1 MKKAIKYSFVFTFA
15 FLILALTLFFLMRI
29 SMRDS
34 QAKRLEEAASEIFA
48 QIKNGSL
55 SDIQRSQKDIDF
67 VIYARNSKKILAA
80 SNSRIPLLPLARGV
94 QRYSLKNQPDSE
106 NKKEKNM
113 DILYLCRT
121 YKPSDGKE
129 ICIQVSVPAEKEI
142 SQMLFLI
149 FPRSLL
155 KILIPLLLFLF
166 VTFSFYFIVLERKYD
181 TQKEF
186 IANVSHELKTP
197 VAVIAGHTDLLRR
210 HGKELLEKDD
220 GRFDESLALIL
231 KESNKMTRIVQD
243 LLELTRLENRL
254 TRLQKENISVR
265 EFFGEIKE
273 EINGRHEENGADI
286 LIETATI
293 PDDYIIKTDRN
304 LLKQIFRIGIE
315 NSIKHSNSQNLKI
328 TLGVEKTGRKTML
341 FIGDNG
347 EGFSEEALKRA
358 FDRFYSGDKS
368 HKTGS
373 GIGLSIVKSITRV
386 LGVKVRLEN
395 DSGAVVKII
404 IPA

>member
-1 MKKAIKYSFVFTFA
+1 
-15 FLILALTLFFLMRI
+15 
-29 SMRDS
+29 MRDS

-67 VIYARNSKKILAA
+67 VIYARTSRRVLASSNAKI
-80 SNSRIPLLPLARGV
+80 PPLPLARGV

-197 VAVIAGHTDLLRR
+197 VAVITGHTDLLRR

-254 TRLQKENISVR
+254 IRLQKENISVR

-286 LIETATI
+286 LIETAPI

-404 IPA
+404 LPA

>member
-67 VIYARNSKKILAA
+67 VIYARTSRRVLASSNAKI
-80 SNSRIPLLPLARGV
+80 PPLPLARGV

-197 VAVIAGHTDLLRR
+197 VAVITGHTDLLRR

-254 TRLQKENISVR
+254 IRLQKENISVR

-286 LIETATI
+286 LIETAPI

-404 IPA
+404 LPA

>member
-1 MKKAIKYSFVFTFA
+1 
-15 FLILALTLFFLMRI
+15 MRI

>member
-1 MKKAIKYSFVFTFA
+1 
-15 FLILALTLFFLMRI
+15 MRI

-67 VIYARNSKKILAA
+67 VIYARTSRRVLASSNAKI
-80 SNSRIPLLPLARGV
+80 PPLPLARGV

-129 ICIQVSVPAEKEI
+129 LCIQVSVPAEKEI
-142 SQMLFLI
+142 SQVLFLI

-197 VAVIAGHTDLLRR
+197 VAVITGHTDLLRR

-286 LIETATI
+286 LIETAPI

-328 TLGVEKTGRKTML
+328 TLGVEKTGRKNIL

>member
-67 VIYARNSKKILAA
+67 VIYARTSRRVLASSNAKI
-80 SNSRIPLLPLARGV
+80 PPLPLARGV

-142 SQMLFLI
+142 SQVLFLI

-197 VAVIAGHTDLLRR
+197 VAVITGHTDLLRR

-273 EINGRHEENGADI
+273 EINGRHEENGEDI
-286 LIETATI
+286 LIETAPI

>member
-1 MKKAIKYSFVFTFA
+1 
-15 FLILALTLFFLMRI
+15 
-29 SMRDS
+29 MRDS

-67 VIYARNSKKILAA
+67 VIYARTSRRVLASSNAKI
-80 SNSRIPLLPLARGV
+80 PPLPLARGV

-142 SQMLFLI
+142 SQVLFLI

-166 VTFSFYFIVLERKYD
+166 VTFSFYFIVLEKKYD

-197 VAVIAGHTDLLRR
+197 VAVITGHTDLLRR

-286 LIETATI
+286 LIETAPI

>member
-15 FLILALTLFFLMRI
+15 FLILALNLFFLMRI

-34 QAKRLEEAASEIFA
+34 QSRRLEEAASEIFA

-67 VIYARNSKKILAA
+67 VIYARTSRRVLASSNAKI
-80 SNSRIPLLPLARGV
+80 PPLPLARGV

-197 VAVIAGHTDLLRR
+197 VAVITGHTDLLRR

-254 TRLQKENISVR
+254 IRLQKENISVR

-286 LIETATI
+286 LIETAPI

-404 IPA
+404 LPA

>member
-67 VIYARNSKKILAA
+67 VIYARTSRRVLASSNAKI
-80 SNSRIPLLPLARGV
+80 PPLPLARGV

-142 SQMLFLI
+142 SQVLFLI

-166 VTFSFYFIVLERKYD
+166 VTFSFYFIVLEKKYD

-197 VAVIAGHTDLLRR
+197 VAVITGHTDLLRR

-286 LIETATI
+286 LIETAPI

>member
-29 SMRDS
+29 SMRDT
-34 QAKRLEEAASEIFA
+34 QGKRLEGATVEIFS
-48 QIKNGSL
+48 QIKNGNF
-55 SDIQRSQKDIDF
+55 SDIVLSQKDIDF
-67 VIYARNSKKILAA
+67 VIYGRNSKKILAA
-80 SNSRIPLLPLARGV
+80 SNSRIPLLPPVTGV
-94 QRYSLKNQPDSE
+94 QGYFLKNQDDG
-106 NKKEKNM
+106 EKRTE
-113 DILYLCRT
+113 ILYLCRT
-121 YKPSDGKE
+121 YKFSDE
-129 ICIQVSVPAEKEI
+129 RAICIQTSIPAEKEI
-142 SQMLFLI
+142 SQILFSI

-286 LIETATI
+286 LIETSPI

>member
-67 VIYARNSKKILAA
+67 VIYARTSRRVLASSNAKI
-80 SNSRIPLLPLARGV
+80 PPLPLARGV

-142 SQMLFLI
+142 SQVLFLI

-197 VAVIAGHTDLLRR
+197 VAVITGHTDLLRR

-254 TRLQKENISVR
+254 IRLQKENISVR

-286 LIETATI
+286 LIETAPI

-315 NSIKHSNSQNLKI
+315 NSIKHSNSKNLKI

-404 IPA
+404 LPA

>member
-1 MKKAIKYSFVFTFA
+1 
-15 FLILALTLFFLMRI
+15 MRI

-67 VIYARNSKKILAA
+67 VIYARTSRRVLASSNAKI
-80 SNSRIPLLPLARGV
+80 PPLPLARGV

-129 ICIQVSVPAEKEI
+129 LCIQVSVPAEKEI
-142 SQMLFLI
+142 SQVLFLI

-197 VAVIAGHTDLLRR
+197 VAVITGHTDLLRR

-286 LIETATI
+286 LIETAPI

>member
-67 VIYARNSKKILAA
+67 VIYARTSRRVLASSNAKI
-80 SNSRIPLLPLARGV
+80 PPLPLARGV

-129 ICIQVSVPAEKEI
+129 LCIQVSVPAEKEI
-142 SQMLFLI
+142 SQVLFLI

-286 LIETATI
+286 LIETAPI

>member
-1 MKKAIKYSFVFTFA
+1 
-15 FLILALTLFFLMRI
+15 
-29 SMRDS
+29 MRDS
-34 QAKRLEEAASEIFA
+34 QAKRLEEATVEIFS

-55 SDIQRSQKDIDF
+55 SDIHRSQKDIDF
-67 VIYARNSKKILAA
+67 VIYARTSRRVLASSNAKI
-80 SNSRIPLLPLARGV
+80 PPLPLARGV

-142 SQMLFLI
+142 SQVLFLI

-286 LIETATI
+286 LIETAPI

>member
-67 VIYARNSKKILAA
+67 VIYARTSRRVLASSNAKI
-80 SNSRIPLLPLARGV
+80 PPLPLARGV

-129 ICIQVSVPAEKEI
+129 LCIQVSVPAEKEI
-142 SQMLFLI
+142 SQVLFLI

-197 VAVIAGHTDLLRR
+197 VAVITGHTDLLRR

-286 LIETATI
+286 LIETAPI

>member
-1 MKKAIKYSFVFTFA
+1 
-15 FLILALTLFFLMRI
+15 
-29 SMRDS
+29 MRDS

>member
-1 MKKAIKYSFVFTFA
+1 
-15 FLILALTLFFLMRI
+15 MRI

-67 VIYARNSKKILAA
+67 VIYARTSRRVLASSNAKI
-80 SNSRIPLLPLARGV
+80 PPLPLARGV

-197 VAVIAGHTDLLRR
+197 VAVITGHTDLLRR

-254 TRLQKENISVR
+254 IRLQKENISVR

-286 LIETATI
+286 LIETAPI

-404 IPA
+404 LPA

>member
-1 MKKAIKYSFVFTFA
+1 
-15 FLILALTLFFLMRI
+15 MRI

-34 QAKRLEEAASEIFA
+34 QAKRLEEAASEIFV

-67 VIYARNSKKILAA
+67 VIYARTSRRVLASSNAKI
-80 SNSRIPLLPLARGV
+80 PPMPLARGV

-142 SQMLFLI
+142 SQVLFLI

-286 LIETATI
+286 LIETAPI

>member
-34 QAKRLEEAASEIFA
+34 QAKRLEEAASEIFV

-67 VIYARNSKKILAA
+67 VIYARTSRRVLASSNAKI
-80 SNSRIPLLPLARGV
+80 PPLPLARGV

-142 SQMLFLI
+142 SQVLFLI

-166 VTFSFYFIVLERKYD
+166 VTFSFYFIVLERKCD

-197 VAVIAGHTDLLRR
+197 VAVISGHADLLRR

-286 LIETATI
+286 LIETAPI

>member
-1 MKKAIKYSFVFTFA
+1 M
-15 FLILALTLFFLMRI
+15 
-29 SMRDS
+29 
-34 QAKRLEEAASEIFA
+34 
-48 QIKNGSL
+48 
-55 SDIQRSQKDIDF
+55 
-67 VIYARNSKKILAA
+67 
-80 SNSRIPLLPLARGV
+80 

-142 SQMLFLI
+142 SQVLFLI

-286 LIETATI
+286 LIETAPI